1 MERQELEKLLKEKE
15 EALANVEIIYLQLRG
30 QVALL
35 RDMLS
40 KKENKESKKK

>member
-1 MERQELEKLLKEKE
+1 MERQELEKMLKEKE

-35 RDMLS
+35 RDMLN